1 MKETDKLFST
11 IIKCLKPFVKKLK
24 IVIKPLGKS
33 INRTSKKINNT
44 YKKINEK
51 NPYIEPVVMIG
62 IPCLFV
68 LAMILGIKNFT
79 TVEEINITKNS
90 AEYLYYENKY
100 DESIEEYN
108 KMQKEENWP
117 IWTVKSADIYSIKGD
132 IKKSSSL
139 LKEAIIK
146 RDRIIKEEG
155 FDKYKDKDIELI
167 NSMLFTFI
175 MNKEYDE
182 AISLGEQ
189 YISEYGRNKEILKTL
204 FSAYISNNHIYKAE
218 MLTEEY
224 PIDEKSAYDV
234 CVLAN
239 MNMLIN
245 RWDKGLELLKD
256 AWYLDKN
263 ELKIYDVIEDM
274 SSFNSEKLIES
285 IQAKIEN
292 NTNEDA
298 YKMLLAKAYSVSKET
313 ANDAEELM
321 KDLDD
326 NNVDGIASDFI
337 NYEICKSRN
346 NNSEAEEYLEAAERK
361 AEKEKKDSY
370 VTYYIS
376 AVKAFNNERYEEA
389 FNLAKKSIIANQEY
403 INNYES
409 LIPDILL
416 AKGNIKPTEAYFR
429 TAMKKEPY
437 NYETIIKIANYY
449 SNYESNNEKARNY
462 YELALNIKKDD
473 SELYFKLAKLDIV
486 DEKWEDASNN
496 LKEAIKLDEDNPEY
510 YRTLGAVYLKS
521 SKNEEGIEL
530 TRKAYSMNEKDILA
544 LNNAGWYYLMV
555 ENDIARGYE
564 NIKAAYEE
572 IPASMDESTKNSLI
586 ENYNKSKEVY
596 DKFLKDSSQEFK
608 ITGLK
613 LFY

>member
-44 YKKINEK
+44 YKKMNKK

-68 LAMILGIKNFT
+68 LAMILGIKSFT

-146 RDRIIKEEG
+146 RDRVIKEEG
-155 FDKYKDKDIELI
+155 FDNYKDKDIELI

-189 YISEYGRNKEILKTL
+189 YINEYGRNKEILKTL

-274 SSFNSEKLIES
+274 SSFNNEKLIES

-346 NNSEAEEYLEAAERK
+346 NNSEAEEYLEEAERK

-376 AVKAFNNERYEEA
+376 AVKAFNNEKYEEA

-403 INNYES
+403 TNNYES

-572 IPASMDESTKNSLI
+572 IPASMDESTKNFLI

>member
-44 YKKINEK
+44 YKKMNEK

-189 YISEYGRNKEILKTL
+189 YISEYGRSKEILKTL

-376 AVKAFNNERYEEA
+376 AVKAFNNEKYEEA

-403 INNYES
+403 TNNYES

-449 SNYESNNEKARNY
+449 SNYESNYEKARNY

>member
-44 YKKINEK
+44 YKKMNEK

-155 FDKYKDKDIELI
+155 FDNYKDKDIELI

-376 AVKAFNNERYEEA
+376 AVKAFNNEKYEEA

>member
-44 YKKINEK
+44 YKKMNEK

-68 LAMILGIKNFT
+68 LTMILGIKSFT

-155 FDKYKDKDIELI
+155 FDNYKDKDIELI

-189 YISEYGRNKEILKTL
+189 YINEYGRNKEILKTL
-204 FSAYISNNHIYKAE
+204 FAAYISNNHIYKAE

-376 AVKAFNNERYEEA
+376 AVKAFNNEKYEEA

-449 SNYESNNEKARNY
+449 SNYESNYEKARNY

>member
-376 AVKAFNNERYEEA
+376 AVKAFNNEKYEEA

-473 SELYFKLAKLDIV
+473 SDLYFKLAKLDIV

-521 SKNEEGIEL
+521 SKNEGGIEL

>member
-44 YKKINEK
+44 YKKMNEK

-376 AVKAFNNERYEEA
+376 AVKAFNNEKYEEA

-403 INNYES
+403 TNNYES

>member
-1 MKETDKLFST
+1 MKETEKLFST

-44 YKKINEK
+44 YKKMNEK

-68 LAMILGIKNFT
+68 LTMILGIKSFT

-155 FDKYKDKDIELI
+155 FDNYKDKDIELI

-189 YISEYGRNKEILKTL
+189 YINEYGRNKEILKTL
-204 FSAYISNNHIYKAE
+204 FAAYISNNHIYKAE

-274 SSFNSEKLIES
+274 SSFNNEKLIES

-346 NNSEAEEYLEAAERK
+346 NNSEAEEYLEEAERK

-376 AVKAFNNERYEEA
+376 AVKAFNNEKYEEA

-403 INNYES
+403 TNNYES

-486 DEKWEDASNN
+486 DEKWEDSSNN

>member
-1 MKETDKLFST
+1 
-11 IIKCLKPFVKKLK
+11 
-24 IVIKPLGKS
+24 
-33 INRTSKKINNT
+33 
-44 YKKINEK
+44 
-51 NPYIEPVVMIG
+51 
-62 IPCLFV
+62 
-68 LAMILGIKNFT
+68 
-79 TVEEINITKNS
+79 
-90 AEYLYYENKY
+90 
-100 DESIEEYN
+100 
-108 KMQKEENWP
+108 
-117 IWTVKSADIYSIKGD
+117 
-132 IKKSSSL
+132 
-139 LKEAIIK
+139 
-146 RDRIIKEEG
+146 
-155 FDKYKDKDIELI
+155 
-167 NSMLFTFI
+167 MLFTFI

-189 YISEYGRNKEILKTL
+189 YINEYGRNKEILKTL
-204 FSAYISNNHIYKAE
+204 FAAYISNNHIYKAE

-274 SSFNSEKLIES
+274 SSFNNEKLIES

-346 NNSEAEEYLEAAERK
+346 NNSEAEEYLEEAERK

-376 AVKAFNNERYEEA
+376 AVKAFNNEKYEEA

-403 INNYES
+403 TNNYES

-496 LKEAIKLDEDNPEY
+496 LKEAIKIEEDNPEY

>member
-285 IQAKIEN
+285 IQDKIEN

-376 AVKAFNNERYEEA
+376 AVKAFNNEKYEEA

>member
-44 YKKINEK
+44 YKKMNEK

-68 LAMILGIKNFT
+68 LTMILGIKSFT

-155 FDKYKDKDIELI
+155 FDNYKDKDIELI

-189 YISEYGRNKEILKTL
+189 YINEYGRNKEILKTL
-204 FSAYISNNHIYKAE
+204 FAAYISNNHIYKAE

-346 NNSEAEEYLEAAERK
+346 NNSEAEEYLEEAERK

-376 AVKAFNNERYEEA
+376 AVKAFNNEKYEEA

-449 SNYESNNEKARNY
+449 SNYESNYEKARNY

-496 LKEAIKLDEDNPEY
+496 LKEAIKIEEDNPEY

>member
-44 YKKINEK
+44 YKKINKK

-68 LAMILGIKNFT
+68 LAMILGIKSFT

-146 RDRIIKEEG
+146 RDRVIKEEG
-155 FDKYKDKDIELI
+155 FDNYKDKDIELI

-189 YISEYGRNKEILKTL
+189 YINEYGRNKEILKTL

-274 SSFNSEKLIES
+274 SSFNNEKLIES

-346 NNSEAEEYLEAAERK
+346 NNSEAEEYLEEAERK

-376 AVKAFNNERYEEA
+376 AVKAFNNEKYEEA

-403 INNYES
+403 TNNYES

-572 IPASMDESTKNSLI
+572 IPASMDESTKNFLI

>member
-11 IIKCLKPFVKKLK
+11 IIKCLKSFVKKLK

-44 YKKINEK
+44 YKKMNEK

-274 SSFNSEKLIES
+274 FSFNSEKLIES

-376 AVKAFNNERYEEA
+376 AVKAFNNEKYEEA

-449 SNYESNNEKARNY
+449 SNYESNYEKARNY

>member
-44 YKKINEK
+44 YKKMNEK

-68 LAMILGIKNFT
+68 LTMILGIKSFT

-155 FDKYKDKDIELI
+155 FDNYKDKDIELI

-189 YISEYGRNKEILKTL
+189 YINEYGRNKEILKTL
-204 FSAYISNNHIYKAE
+204 FAAYISNNHIYKAE

-274 SSFNSEKLIES
+274 SSFNNEKLIES

-346 NNSEAEEYLEAAERK
+346 NNSEAEEYLEEAERK

-376 AVKAFNNERYEEA
+376 AVKAFNNEKYEEA

-403 INNYES
+403 TNNYES

-486 DEKWEDASNN
+486 DEKWEDSSNN

>member
-376 AVKAFNNERYEEA
+376 AVKAFNNEKYEEA

-437 NYETIIKIANYY
+437 NYVTIIKIANYY

>member
-155 FDKYKDKDIELI
+155 FYKYKDKDIELI

-376 AVKAFNNERYEEA
+376 AVKAFNNEKYEEA

>member
-44 YKKINEK
+44 YKKMNEK

-68 LAMILGIKNFT
+68 LTMILGIKSFT

-155 FDKYKDKDIELI
+155 FDNYKDKDIELI

-189 YISEYGRNKEILKTL
+189 YINEYGRNKEILKTL

-274 SSFNSEKLIES
+274 YSFNNEKLIES

-376 AVKAFNNERYEEA
+376 AVKAFNNEKYEEA

-496 LKEAIKLDEDNPEY
+496 LKEAI
-510 YRTLGAVYLKS
+510 
-521 SKNEEGIEL
+521 
-530 TRKAYSMNEKDILA
+530 
-544 LNNAGWYYLMV
+544 
-555 ENDIARGYE
+555 
-564 NIKAAYEE
+564 
-572 IPASMDESTKNSLI
+572 
-586 ENYNKSKEVY
+586 
-596 DKFLKDSSQEFK
+596 
-608 ITGLK
+608 
-613 LFY
+613 

>member
-189 YISEYGRNKEILKTL
+189 YINEYGRNKEILKTL

-376 AVKAFNNERYEEA
+376 AVKAFNNEKYEEA

>member
-44 YKKINEK
+44 YKKMNEK

-68 LAMILGIKNFT
+68 LTMILGIKNFT

-155 FDKYKDKDIELI
+155 FDNYKDKDIELI
-167 NSMLFTFI
+167 NSILFTFI

-189 YISEYGRNKEILKTL
+189 YINEYGRNKEILKTL

-274 SSFNSEKLIES
+274 SSFNNEKLIES

-376 AVKAFNNERYEEA
+376 AVKAFNNEKYEEA

-409 LIPDILL
+409 LIPNILL

-496 LKEAIKLDEDNPEY
+496 LKEAIKLEEDNPEY

>member
-376 AVKAFNNERYEEA
+376 AVKAFNNEKYEEA

-530 TRKAYSMNEKDILA
+530 TRNAYSMNEKDILA

>member
-44 YKKINEK
+44 YKKMNEK

-68 LAMILGIKNFT
+68 LTMILGIKSFT

-155 FDKYKDKDIELI
+155 FDNYKDKDIELI

-189 YISEYGRNKEILKTL
+189 YINEYGRNKEILKTL
-204 FSAYISNNHIYKAE
+204 FAAYISNNHIYKAE

-274 SSFNSEKLIES
+274 SSFNNEKLIES

-292 NTNEDA
+292 NTNADA

-346 NNSEAEEYLEAAERK
+346 NNSEAEEYLEEAERK

-376 AVKAFNNERYEEA
+376 AVKAFNNEKYEEA

-403 INNYES
+403 TNNYES

-496 LKEAIKLDEDNPEY
+496 LKEAIKIEEDNPEY

>member
-376 AVKAFNNERYEEA
+376 AVKAFNNEKYEEA

-596 DKFLKDSSQEFK
+596 DKFLKDSFQEFK

>member
-44 YKKINEK
+44 YKKMNEK

-68 LAMILGIKNFT
+68 LTMILGIKSFT

-155 FDKYKDKDIELI
+155 FDNYKDKDIELI

-189 YISEYGRNKEILKTL
+189 YINEYGRNKEILKTL
-204 FSAYISNNHIYKAE
+204 FAAYISNNHIYKAE

-274 SSFNSEKLIES
+274 SSFNNEKLIES

-346 NNSEAEEYLEAAERK
+346 NNSEAEEYLEEAERK

-376 AVKAFNNERYEEA
+376 AVKAFNNEKYEEA

-403 INNYES
+403 TNNYES

-437 NYETIIKIANYY
+437 NYESIIKIANYY

-496 LKEAIKLDEDNPEY
+496 LKEAIKIEEDNPEY

>member
-44 YKKINEK
+44 YKKMNEK

-68 LAMILGIKNFT
+68 LTMILGIKSFT

-155 FDKYKDKDIELI
+155 FDNYKDKDIELI

-189 YISEYGRNKEILKTL
+189 YINEYGRNKEILKTL

-274 SSFNSEKLIES
+274 SSFNNEKLIES

-346 NNSEAEEYLEAAERK
+346 NNSEAEEYLEEAERK

-376 AVKAFNNERYEEA
+376 AVKAFNNEKYEEA

-403 INNYES
+403 TNNYES

-496 LKEAIKLDEDNPEY
+496 LKEAIKIEEDNPEY

>member
-44 YKKINEK
+44 YKKMNEK

-68 LAMILGIKNFT
+68 LTMILGIKSFT

-155 FDKYKDKDIELI
+155 FDNYKDKDIELI

-189 YISEYGRNKEILKTL
+189 YINEYGRNKEILKTL
-204 FSAYISNNHIYKAE
+204 FAAYISNNHIYKAE

-274 SSFNSEKLIES
+274 SSFNNEKLIES

-346 NNSEAEEYLEAAERK
+346 NNSEAEEYLEEAERK

-376 AVKAFNNERYEEA
+376 AVKAFNNEKYEEA

-403 INNYES
+403 TNNYES

-496 LKEAIKLDEDNPEY
+496 LKEAIKLEEDNPEY

>member
-1 MKETDKLFST
+1 M
-11 IIKCLKPFVKKLK
+11 
-24 IVIKPLGKS
+24 
-33 INRTSKKINNT
+33 
-44 YKKINEK
+44 NEK

-68 LAMILGIKNFT
+68 LTMILGIKSFT

-155 FDKYKDKDIELI
+155 FDNYKDKDIELI

-189 YISEYGRNKEILKTL
+189 YINEYGRNKEILKTL
-204 FSAYISNNHIYKAE
+204 FAAYISNNHIYKAE

-274 SSFNSEKLIES
+274 SSFNNEKLIES

-346 NNSEAEEYLEAAERK
+346 NNSEAEEYLEEAERK

-376 AVKAFNNERYEEA
+376 AVKAFNNEKYEEA

-403 INNYES
+403 TNNYES

-496 LKEAIKLDEDNPEY
+496 LKEAIKIEEDNPEY

>member
-44 YKKINEK
+44 YKKMNEK

-155 FDKYKDKDIELI
+155 FDNYKDKDIELI

-376 AVKAFNNERYEEA
+376 AVKAFNNEKYEEA

-496 LKEAIKLDEDNPEY
+496 LKEAIKIEEDNPEY

>member
-376 AVKAFNNERYEEA
+376 AVKAFNNEKYEEA

-496 LKEAIKLDEDNPEY
+496 LKEAIKIEEDNPEY

>member
-376 AVKAFNNERYEEA
+376 AVKAFNNEKYEEA

>member
-44 YKKINEK
+44 YKKMNEK

-68 LAMILGIKNFT
+68 LTMILGIKSFT

-155 FDKYKDKDIELI
+155 FDNYKDKDIELI

-189 YISEYGRNKEILKTL
+189 YINEYGRNKEILKTL

-274 SSFNSEKLIES
+274 SSFNNEKLIES

-376 AVKAFNNERYEEA
+376 AVKAFNNEKYEEA

-496 LKEAIKLDEDNPEY
+496 LKEAIKLEEDNPEY

>member
-44 YKKINEK
+44 YKKMNEK

-68 LAMILGIKNFT
+68 LTMILGIKSFT

-155 FDKYKDKDIELI
+155 FDNYKDKDIELI

-189 YISEYGRNKEILKTL
+189 YINEYGRNKEILKTL
-204 FSAYISNNHIYKAE
+204 FAAYISNNHIYKAE

-274 SSFNSEKLIES
+274 SSFNNEKLIES

-292 NTNEDA
+292 NTNEYA

-346 NNSEAEEYLEAAERK
+346 NNSEAEEYLEEAERK

-376 AVKAFNNERYEEA
+376 AVKAFNNEKYEEA

-403 INNYES
+403 TNNYES

-496 LKEAIKLDEDNPEY
+496 LKEAIKIEEDNPEY

>member
-1 MKETDKLFST
+1 MKKTDNLFST
-11 IIKCLKPFVKKLK
+11 IIKYLKPFVEKLK
-24 IVIKPLGKS
+24 VVIKPFRNG
-33 INRTSKKINNT
+33 IDGTSKKISNT
-44 YKKINEK
+44 YKKMNEK
-51 NPYIEPVVMIG
+51 NQYIEPVIMIC

-68 LAMILGIKNFT
+68 LIMILGIKSFT

-100 DESIEEYN
+100 DEAIEEYN

-117 IWTVKSADIYSIKGD
+117 IWTVKSADIYSLKGD

-189 YISEYGRNKEILKTL
+189 YINDYGKNKEILKTL

-218 MLTEEY
+218 VLTEEY
-224 PIDEKSAYDV
+224 PMDENSPYDI

-263 ELKIYDVIEDM
+263 EMKIYDVIGDMASYNNEELIKSIKDMIDKNED
-274 SSFNSEKLIES
+274 
-285 IQAKIEN
+285 
-292 NTNEDA
+292 EDA
-298 YKMLLAKAYSVSKET
+298 YKMLLAKAYSVSEET
-313 ANDAEELM
+313 AGDAEELM
-321 KDLDD
+321 KDLED
-326 NNVDGIASDFI
+326 NSAYGIASDFI
-337 NYEICKSRN
+337 NHDICKVTN
-346 NNSEAEEYLEAAERK
+346 KNSEAEEYLEDAERK

-370 VTYYIS
+370 ITYYIS
-376 AVKAFNNERYEEA
+376 SLKAIDNEKYDEA
-389 FNLAKKSIIANQEY
+389 FNLAKKSVIANEEY
-403 INNYES
+403 SNNYGS
-409 LIPDILL
+409 LIPNILL

-429 TAMKKEPY
+429 TAMQKEPY

-449 SNYESNNEKARNY
+449 SNYEYNNEKARNY

-473 SELYFKLAKLDIV
+473 SKLYFKLAKLDIAE
-486 DEKWEDASNN
+486 EKWEEAANN
-496 LKEAIKLDEDNPEY
+496 LNKAIKIDENNPEY
-510 YRTLGAVYLKS
+510 CRTLGAVYLKN
-521 SKNEEGIEL
+521 SKNEEGIEF
-530 TRKAYSMNEKDILA
+530 TRKAYSINEKDILA
-544 LNNAGWYYLMV
+544 LSNAGWYYLMV

-572 IPASMDESTKNSLI
+572 IPTSMEENTKNAII

-596 DKFLKDSSQEFK
+596 NKFLEDSSQEFK
-608 ITGLK
+608 ISGLK

>member
-44 YKKINEK
+44 YKKMNEK

-68 LAMILGIKNFT
+68 LTMILGIKSFT

-155 FDKYKDKDIELI
+155 FDNYKDKDIELI

-189 YISEYGRNKEILKTL
+189 YINEYGRNKEILKTL
-204 FSAYISNNHIYKAE
+204 FAAYISNNHIYKAE

-346 NNSEAEEYLEAAERK
+346 NNSEAEEYLEEAERK

-376 AVKAFNNERYEEA
+376 AVKAFNNEKYEEA

-403 INNYES
+403 TNNYES

-496 LKEAIKLDEDNPEY
+496 LKEAIKIEEDNPEY

>member
-376 AVKAFNNERYEEA
+376 AVKAFNNEKYEEA

-473 SELYFKLAKLDIV
+473 SELCFKLAKLDIV

>member
-33 INRTSKKINNT
+33 INRTSKKINNP
-44 YKKINEK
+44 YKKMNEK

-68 LAMILGIKNFT
+68 LTMILGIKSFT

-155 FDKYKDKDIELI
+155 FDNYKDKDIELI

-189 YISEYGRNKEILKTL
+189 YINEYGRNKEILKTL
-204 FSAYISNNHIYKAE
+204 FAAYISNNHIYKAE

-274 SSFNSEKLIES
+274 SSFNNEKLIES

-346 NNSEAEEYLEAAERK
+346 NNSEAEEYLEEAERK

-376 AVKAFNNERYEEA
+376 AVKAFNNEKYEEA

-403 INNYES
+403 TNNYES

-496 LKEAIKLDEDNPEY
+496 LKEAIKIEEDNPEY

>member
-44 YKKINEK
+44 YKKMNEK

-68 LAMILGIKNFT
+68 LTMILGIKSFT

-155 FDKYKDKDIELI
+155 FDNYKDKDIELI

-189 YISEYGRNKEILKTL
+189 YINDYGRNKEILKTL

-274 SSFNSEKLIES
+274 SSFNNEKLIES

-376 AVKAFNNERYEEA
+376 AVKAFNNEKYEEA

-496 LKEAIKLDEDNPEY
+496 LKEAIKLEEDNPEY

>member
-44 YKKINEK
+44 YKKMNEK

-376 AVKAFNNERYEEA
+376 AVKAFNNEKYEEA

>member
-44 YKKINEK
+44 YKKMNKK

-68 LAMILGIKNFT
+68 LTMILGIKSFT

-155 FDKYKDKDIELI
+155 FDNYKDKDIELI

-189 YISEYGRNKEILKTL
+189 YINEYGRNKEILKTL
-204 FSAYISNNHIYKAE
+204 FAAYISNNHIYKAE

-274 SSFNSEKLIES
+274 SSFNNEKLIES

-346 NNSEAEEYLEAAERK
+346 NNSEAEEYLEEAERK

-376 AVKAFNNERYEEA
+376 AVKAFNNEKYEEA

-403 INNYES
+403 TNNYES

-496 LKEAIKLDEDNPEY
+496 LKEAIKIEEDNPEY